1 MSLSSS
7 TVIPGCVRVAL
18 RFFLLLLLV
27 TAFGADAPARR
38 PSQTPFL
45 EASGKF
51 ILYKYQRR
59 VGEETF
65 VSRQEGDLLLLDA
78 RFALTFVGDKV
89 ELTAK
94 LRTGGKLTAERFEIK
109 GRTSTRTEIDRS
121 IEVRS
126 GVAVIREGGLERS
139 VAARAPF
146 FVTGGYAPLSLQ
158 EALFRHWKANGGV
171 KPVSL
176 LPAGSASFEYRGRD
190 VVPFGGRRVELRRY
204 SVSGVTWGRE
214 TAWFDARDNLVALL
228 CGDAEMD
235 RFEAVRE
242 GYESSLPFFVSKSAA
257 DAVADLE
264 LLFRQIRPLQSGRYA
279 IAGATLFDGTE
290 RSPVADAMILI
301 DGGRIAAA
309 GARRQVRLPKGVPLF
324 EARGMTILPGLWDT
338 HAHATQAEWFPA
350 SLAAG
355 ITTMRDAANEADFI
369 TPLRDAVNRGRA
381 LGPRLLLAG
390 YIDSGP
396 QALGSAVAETEE
408 EAVAHV
414 RRYHRAGY
422 EQIKIYQS
430 IKPAL
435 VSLITAEAHRLGMSV
450 TGHVPTGMNVFDAVG
465 AGMDQINHV
474 NYLFRALYPRDYR
487 PQPGQSPPPF
497 DTESLAARA
506 GFQFLQ
512 ERGTVVEPT
521 LARTE
526 LNLFPRAGSFAAREP
541 GLSKAPFELASP
553 LHSMGISVALA
564 ARARERMAQSLRLT
578 AALHRAGIPLM
589 TGSDLVVPGHSIF
602 RELELLVESGLNPA
616 EAIRAATAVP
626 ARVLGQD
633 REAGTIEVGK
643 RADLI
648 IVGGN
653 PLERIGEIRKTK
665 FVVRDG
671 RLYDCAVLWRAAGF
685 QP

>member
-1 MSLSSS
+1 MSLFSS
-7 TVIPGCVRVAL
+7 TAL
-18 RFFLLLLLV
+18 PRCARAYIRLLLLLAL
-27 TAFGADAPARR
+27 TAAAVAEAPARR
-38 PSQTPFL
+38 HSATPALQT
-45 EASGKF
+45 SGKF

-65 VSRQEGDLLLLDA
+65 VTRREGDSLLLDA

-89 ELTAK
+89 ELAAT
-94 LRTGGKLTAERFEIK
+94 LRTAGNLTPERFEIK
-109 GRTSTRTEIDRS
+109 GRTSTRSEIDRT

-126 GVAVIREGGLERS
+126 GVAVIREGGRERTEP
-139 VAARAPF
+139 ARAPF

-171 KPVSL
+171 RPVSL

-190 VVPFGGRRVELRRY
+190 VVPYGGRRVELRRY

-214 TAWFDARDNLVALL
+214 TAWFDAQDNLVALL
-228 CGDAEMD
+228 CGDAETD

-242 GYESSLPFFVSKSAA
+242 GYESSLPFFVGKGAEDS
-257 DAVADLE
+257 VADLE
-264 LLFRQIRPLQSGRYA
+264 RLFRQIRPLQSGRYA
-279 IAGATLFDGTE
+279 VVGATLFDGTG
-290 RSPVADAMILI
+290 RPLLADAVLLI
-301 DGGRIAAA
+301 NGGRIAAV
-309 GARRQVRLPKGVPLF
+309 GSRRQVRLPKGVPRF
-324 EARGMTILPGLWDT
+324 EARGMTVLPGLWDT

-355 ITTMRDAANEADFI
+355 VTTMRDAANEAEYI

-390 YIDSGP
+390 YIDGGP
-396 QALGSAVAETEE
+396 QALGSAVADTNE
-408 EAVAHV
+408 EAVALV
-414 RRYHRAGY
+414 RRYYRDGF

-430 IKPAL
+430 VKPSL
-435 VSLITAEAHRLGMSV
+435 VPVITAEARRLGMSV

-474 NYLFRALYPRDYR
+474 NFLFRAVYPRSYR
-487 PQPGQSPPPF
+487 PQPGQPPPPF
-497 DTESLAARA
+497 DTESPAARE
-506 GFQFLQ
+506 GLQFLK

-521 LARTE
+521 LARGE
-526 LNLFPRAGSFAAREP
+526 LNLFPREGSFAAREP
-541 GLSKAPFELASP
+541 GLSKAPFGLSAP
-553 LHSMGISVALA
+553 LGSMGIPASLA
-564 ARARERMAQSLRLT
+564 ARAKERMAQSLKLT
-578 AALHRAGIPLM
+578 AALHRAGIPLIAG
-589 TGSDLVVPGHSIF
+589 TDLVVPGHTIF
-602 RELELLVESGLNPA
+602 RELELLVEAGLTPA

-626 ARVLGQD
+626 ARVLGHE
-633 REAGTIEVGK
+633 REAGTIEAGK

-653 PLERIGEIRKTK
+653 PLERIGDIRKTR

-671 RLYDCAVLWRAAGF
+671 RLYDCAALWRAAGF
-685 QP
+685 RP

>member
-7 TVIPGCVRVAL
+7 TAIPGCIRAAVRL
-18 RFFLLLLLV
+18 FLLLLLL
-27 TAFGADAPARR
+27 TAPGVDAPARR
-38 PSQTPFL
+38 PSKTPLFQ
-45 EASGKF
+45 ESGKF

-65 VSRQEGDLLLLDA
+65 VSRREGDSLLLDA
-78 RFALTFVGDKV
+78 KFAMTFVGDKV
-89 ELTAK
+89 ELAAT
-94 LRTGGKLTAERFEIK
+94 LRTTGKLAPELFEIK
-109 GRTSTRTEIDRS
+109 GRTSTRTEIDRAV
-121 IEVRS
+121 EVRS
-126 GVAVIREGGLERS
+126 GVAVIREGGLERT
-139 VAARAPF
+139 VPARVPF
-146 FVTGGYAPLSLQ
+146 FVTGGYAPVSLQ

-171 KPVSL
+171 EPVPL

-190 VVPFGGRRVELRRY
+190 IVPFGGGRAELRRY
-204 SVSGVTWGRE
+204 SVSGVAWGRE

-242 GYESSLPFFVSKSAA
+242 GYESSLPFFVGKSAE

-264 LLFRQIRPLQSGRYA
+264 LLSRRIRPLRSGRYA
-279 IAGATLFDGTE
+279 IAGAALFDGTGG
-290 RSPVADAMILI
+290 PLVADAVLLI
-301 DGGRIAAA
+301 EGGRIAAV
-309 GARRQVRLPKGVPLF
+309 GPRRQVRLPKGVQVF
-324 EARGMTILPGLWDT
+324 EARGMTVLPGLWDT

-355 ITTMRDAANEADFI
+355 ITSMRDAANETDFI
-369 TPLRDAVNRGRA
+369 KPLRDAVNQGRA

-408 EAVAHV
+408 EAVALV
-414 RRYHRAGY
+414 RRYRREGY

-430 IKPAL
+430 VKPAL
-435 VSLITAEAHRLGMSV
+435 VPVITAEAHRLGMSV

-465 AGMDQINHV
+465 AGVDQINHV
-474 NYLFRALYPRDYR
+474 NYLFRAIYPRDYR
-487 PQPGQSPPPF
+487 PRPGQTPPPF
-497 DTESLAARA
+497 DVESPVARE
-506 GFQFLQ
+506 GFQFLK

-526 LNLFPRAGSFAAREP
+526 LNLFPREGTFAAREP
-541 GLSKAPFELASP
+541 GLSKAPFELSAP
-553 LHSMGISVALA
+553 LDSMGIPATLA

-578 AALHRAGIPLM
+578 AALHRAGIPL
-589 TGSDLVVPGHSIF
+589 TAGSDLVVPGHSIF
-602 RELELLVESGLNPA
+602 RELELLVEAGLSPA

-626 ARVLGQD
+626 ARVLGQG
-633 REAGTIEVGK
+633 REAGTIEAGK

-653 PLERIGEIRKTK
+653 PLERIGDIRKTK

-671 RLYDCAVLWRAAGF
+671 RIYDCAVLWRAAGF
-685 QP
+685 RP

>member
-1 MSLSSS
+1 MSLFSS
-7 TVIPGCVRVAL
+7 TAIPGCAREAIRL
-18 RFFLLLLLV
+18 FLLLLLTV
-27 TAFGADAPARR
+27 AAGISAPARQ
-38 PSQTPFL
+38 PSATPAL
-45 EASGKF
+45 QASGKF

-65 VSRQEGDLLLLDA
+65 VSRREGDSLLLDA

-89 ELTAK
+89 ELAAT
-94 LRTGGKLTAERFEIK
+94 LRTAGNLTPERFEIK
-109 GRTSTRTEIDRS
+109 GRTSTRSEIDRT

-126 GVAVIREGGLERS
+126 GVAVIREGGQERTEP
-139 VAARAPF
+139 ARAPF

-190 VVPFGGRRVELRRY
+190 VLPFDGQRVELRRY

-214 TAWFDARDNLVALL
+214 TVWFDARDNLVALL

-242 GYESSLPFFVSKSAA
+242 GYESSLPFFVSKGAE

-264 LLFRQIRPLQSGRYA
+264 LLSRKLRPLQSGRYA
-279 IAGATLFDGTE
+279 IVGATLFDGTD
-290 RSPVADAMILI
+290 RPLVNDAVLLI
-301 DGGRIAAA
+301 DGGRIAAV
-309 GARRQVRLPKGVPLF
+309 GPRRQVRLPKGVPIF

-350 SLAAG
+350 SLASG
-355 ITTMRDAANEADFI
+355 VTTMRDAANETDFI

-408 EAVAHV
+408 EAVALV
-414 RRYHRAGY
+414 RRYRREGY

-430 IKPAL
+430 VKAAL
-435 VSLITAEAHRLGMSV
+435 VPVITAEAHRLGMSV

-474 NYLFRALYPRDYR
+474 NYLFRAIYPRHYR
-487 PQPGQSPPPF
+487 PQPGQPPPPF
-497 DTESLAARA
+497 DTESPVARE
-506 GFQFLQ
+506 GLQFLK

-526 LNLFPRAGSFAAREP
+526 LNLFPREGSFAAREP
-541 GLSKAPFELASP
+541 GMSKAPYELSAS
-553 LHSMGISVALA
+553 LDSMGIPVSLA

-589 TGSDLVVPGHSIF
+589 AGTDLVVPGHSIF
-602 RELELLVESGLNPA
+602 RELELLVEAGLTPA
-616 EAIRAATAVP
+616 EAIRAATVVP
-626 ARVLGQD
+626 ARVMGHE
-633 REAGTIEVGK
+633 REAGTIEAGK
-643 RADLI
+643 HADLI

-653 PLERIGEIRKTK
+653 PLERIGDIRKTK
-665 FVVRDG
+665 FVVTNG
-671 RLYDCAVLWRAAGF
+671 RLYDCAALWRAAGF
-685 QP
+685 RP